1 MRASEYS
8 PDGSKKG
15 FGRKCD
21 LKVERRLVRVA
32 LTVSPE
38 SLSFFVGPKTFLR
51 RAPANPESRLI
62 FSPLLYSSRKRLLI

>member
-38 SLSFFVGPKTFLR
+38 SLSFLLVR
-51 RAPANPESRLI
+51 RHFFEER
-62 FSPLLYSSRKRLLI
+62 